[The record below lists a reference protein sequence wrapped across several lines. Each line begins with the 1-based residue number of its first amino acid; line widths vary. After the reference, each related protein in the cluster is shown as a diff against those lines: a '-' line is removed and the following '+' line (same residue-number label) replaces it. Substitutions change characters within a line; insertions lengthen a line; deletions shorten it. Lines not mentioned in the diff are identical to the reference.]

1 MHGSQQGRR
10 TGGRAPPR
18 PAPVLRDRLLEL
30 LAFEARLAGF
40 PESLIQAMWEAV
52 DLVTQHGE
60 SNTSGR
66 QSS

>member
-1 MHGSQQGRR
+1 M
-10 TGGRAPPR
+10 
-18 PAPVLRDRLLEL
+18 LRDRLLEL

-40 PESLIQAMWEAV
+40 PESLIQAVWEAV
-52 DLVTQHGE
+52 EPLVTQHGE